1 MLKFIKIHWLE
12 LTAFKIL
19 FTLLILASIDIH
31 HRVNILF
38 SEGEKVIDQQHESF
52 QDQLK
57 MQKML
62 TDAFYEKDIK

>member
-19 FTLLILASIDIH
+19 FTLLILASIDIQ

-38 SEGEKVIDQQHESF
+38 SEGEKVMDQQHQFF
-52 QDQLK
+52 QDQF
-57 MQKML
+57 
-62 TDAFYEKDIK
+62 TDTKL